1 MDITLDLAQL
11 KDAKRGLEA
20 AIGEFDQAANTNDDL
35 EDAIK
40 RPDGRG
46 DLLNQVIDFEVAWR
60 DKRGKLQENGERDRD
75 RSVGGGYPL
84 LGHGEDA
91 DDVRRGTGR
100 RQRLAREQHRR
111 GRGGGAGVSG
121 RSRREGRRGSRR
133 EPGDVAR
140 RRSRTRLVGSGCAG
154 RRRILGIGGRDET

>member
-1 MDITLDLAQL
+1 MDIMLDLAQL

-75 RSVGGGYPL
+75 PIPGDYASS
-84 LGHGEDA
+84 
-91 DDVRRGTGR
+91 DDDGAHEPAVRRHDGR
-100 RQRLAREQHRR
+100 ERRFPARVR
-111 GRGGGAGVSG
+111 
-121 RSRREGRRGSRR
+121 
-133 EPGDVAR
+133 
-140 RRSRTRLVGSGCAG
+140 
-154 RRRILGIGGRDET
+154 